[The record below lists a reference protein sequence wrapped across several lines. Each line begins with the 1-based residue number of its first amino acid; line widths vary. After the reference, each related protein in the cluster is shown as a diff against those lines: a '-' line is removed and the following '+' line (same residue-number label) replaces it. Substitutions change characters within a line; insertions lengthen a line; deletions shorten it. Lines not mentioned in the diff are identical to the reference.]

1 MKEIYSNINI
11 IGGGLIGTTTA
22 IALSQLGYKIT
33 VLEQNSVYN
42 FKAKHDD
49 HRTVA
54 ISEGSKNFLTELGLW
69 KYIQPF
75 SEPIKKIRVIDRK
88 LANMLEFDNERR
100 TSNLGYIVEN
110 KNLLD
115 ILYTS
120 IKKNKN
126 VSIFNNIKIKDIQ
139 NINDIINISTN
150 KILISSDLNIA
161 ADGKKSLTRRIL
173 KTPYFYKNYNKKALV
188 LTLEHTK
195 NHNNTAFEY
204 FYNKGPLAILPM
216 KRKKNINMSSIVWT
230 NDDEYLSNI
239 IKLDT
244 KKLIS
249 ILNQASQSC
258 IGDIKKIVSKQLF
271 PLSAHI
277 NSRFYE
283 NRTIYIGDSAH
294 SFHPIAGQGW
304 NLGIKDV
311 ESLCC
316 HVKKYN
322 KLGIDLGGSMFC
334 KEYHKMNYFNAFRLY
349 QITDKLDSVFKNNN
363 NLFYFI
369 RVLGINYIQKNKL
382 LKNMVS
388 DFAMGIN

>member
-161 ADGKKSLTRRIL
+161 ADGKK
-173 KTPYFYKNYNKKALV
+173 A
-188 LTLEHTK
+188 
-195 NHNNTAFEY
+195 
-204 FYNKGPLAILPM
+204 
-216 KRKKNINMSSIVWT
+216 
-230 NDDEYLSNI
+230 
-239 IKLDT
+239 
-244 KKLIS
+244 
-249 ILNQASQSC
+249 
-258 IGDIKKIVSKQLF
+258 
-271 PLSAHI
+271 
-277 NSRFYE
+277 
-283 NRTIYIGDSAH
+283 
-294 SFHPIAGQGW
+294 
-304 NLGIKDV
+304 
-311 ESLCC
+311 
-316 HVKKYN
+316 
-322 KLGIDLGGSMFC
+322 
-334 KEYHKMNYFNAFRLY
+334 
-349 QITDKLDSVFKNNN
+349 
-363 NLFYFI
+363 
-369 RVLGINYIQKNKL
+369 
-382 LKNMVS
+382 
-388 DFAMGIN
+388 